1 MSRLNLRRKQVL
13 VSFVLPAIIVAFAF
27 SGSAVT
33 AHADTVRITVSHY
46 SDATGPYFNEMA
58 QEFEKANPGTT
69 IKVEEVN
76 WDALQQ
82 KLQTDIM
89 GGANSDLAIVA
100 TRWLL
105 DFVHDDVAEPLDGYM
120 DASFRDRFIGQILAP
135 GEIKGKVYGLPLAA
149 STRALYYNKD
159 LLAKAG
165 YPNGPKTWNDVIDA
179 SKKLKAMHIAGFGL
193 QGKEIETDVYFY
205 YGLWSYGGDVIG
217 KDGKAA
223 FNSQAGVKAA
233 TLYKTM
239 IDDGLTEPGVTG
251 YNREGVQNLFKQ
263 GRVAMVIS
271 LPFLSKQISK
281 EAPNLKYG
289 IGPIPMGTTQATYAV
304 TDSIM
309 MFKNSKVK
317 KSAWKF
323 LDFLFTKSPRVEF
336 SKTEGFL
343 PTTKAEASDPALN
356 GPDTRAFITLLPN
369 ARFAPTVT
377 GWEDTAKI
385 VSDAMQSVYL
395 GKAQP
400 AAALDAAAEKANRS
414 LGK

>member
-1 MSRLNLRRKQVL
+1 MSLQVRA
-13 VSFVLPAIIVAFAF
+13 SFALGMIAVALSFA
-27 SGSAVT
+27 GIAVA

-46 SDATGPYFNEMA
+46 SDATGPYFNKMA

-69 IKVEEVN
+69 IKIEEVN
-76 WDALQQ
+76 WDSLQQ
-82 KLQTDIM
+82 KLRTDIM
-89 GGANSDLAIVA
+89 GGANSDLAIVG

-105 DFVHDDVAEPLDGYM
+105 DFVEDGVAEPLDNYM
-120 DASFRDRFIGQILAP
+120 DAGFRDRFIGQILAP
-135 GEIKGKVYGLPLAA
+135 GEIKGKVYGLPIAA

-179 SKKLKAMHIAGFGL
+179 SKKLKTMGIAGFGL

-233 TLYKTM
+233 TLYKSM
-239 IDDGLTEPGVTG
+239 IDEGLTEPGVTG

-263 GRVAMVIS
+263 GRVAMIIS
-271 LPFLSKQISK
+271 LPLLSKQIAK

-289 IGPIPMGTTQATYAV
+289 IDPIPSGTTQATYAV
-304 TDSIM
+304 TDSIL

-323 LDFLFTKSPRVEF
+323 LDFLFTKGPRIEF

-356 GPDTRAFITLLPN
+356 SPDTKAFIALLPN

-377 GWEDTAKI
+377 GWEDTGKA
-385 VSDAMQSVYL
+385 VSDALQSVYL
-395 GKAQP
+395 GTAQP
-400 AAALDAAAEKANRS
+400 AAALNAAAKKANRS

>member
-1 MSRLNLRRKQVL
+1 
-13 VSFVLPAIIVAFAF
+13 
-27 SGSAVT
+27 
-33 AHADTVRITVSHY
+33 
-46 SDATGPYFNEMA
+46 MA
-58 QEFEKANPGTT
+58 REFEKAYPGTT

-76 WDALQQ
+76 WDTLQQ

-89 GGANSDLAIVA
+89 GGANSDLAIVG

-105 DFVHDDVAEPLDGYM
+105 DLVKDDVAEPLDGYM
-120 DASFRDRFIGQILAP
+120 DVSFKDRFIGQMLAP
-135 GEIKGKVYGLPLAA
+135 GEIKGKVYGLPIAA

-179 SKKLKAMHIAGFGL
+179 SKKLKAMGIAGFGL

-205 YGLWSYGGDVIG
+205 YALWSYGGDVIG

-239 IDDGLTEPGVTG
+239 IDESLTEAGVTG
-251 YNREGVQNLFKQ
+251 YSREGVQNLFKQ

-271 LPFLSKQISK
+271 LPLLSKQIAK
-281 EAPNLKYG
+281 EVPNLKYG
-289 IGPIPMGTTQATYAV
+289 IDPIPTGTTQATYAV

-309 MFKNSKVK
+309 MFKNSRVK

-323 LDFLFTKSPRVEF
+323 LDFLFTKGPRVGF

-356 GPDTRAFITLLPN
+356 GPDTRAFIALLPN

-377 GWEDTAKI
+377 GWEDTGKA

-400 AAALDAAAEKANRS
+400 AAALNAAAEKANQS

>member
-1 MSRLNLRRKQVL
+1 MSRLILRRKQVL
-13 VSFVLPAIIVAFAF
+13 VSCTLSKIAVGLAFA
-27 SGSAVT
+27 GIAVA

-46 SDATGPYFNEMA
+46 SDATGPYFNKMA
-58 QEFEKANPGTT
+58 REFEKADPGTT

-76 WDALQQ
+76 WDTLQQ

-89 GGANSDLAIVA
+89 GGANSDLAIVG

-105 DFVHDDVAEPLDGYM
+105 DFVKDDVAEPLDGYM
-120 DASFRDRFIGQILAP
+120 NVSFKDRFIGQMLAP
-135 GEIKGKVYGLPLAA
+135 GEIKGKLYGLPIAA

-165 YPNGPKTWNDVIDA
+165 HPNGPKTWNDVIDA
-179 SKKLKAMHIAGFGL
+179 SKKLKAMGIAGFGL

-205 YGLWSYGGDVIG
+205 YVLWSYGGDVIG

-223 FNSQAGVKAA
+223 FNSEAGVKAA

-239 IDDGLTEPGVTG
+239 IDEGLTEAGVTG
-251 YNREGVQNLFKQ
+251 YSREGVQNLFKQ

-271 LPFLSKQISK
+271 LPLLSKQIAK

-289 IGPIPMGTTQATYAV
+289 IDPIPTGTTQATYAV

-309 MFKNSKVK
+309 MFKNSRAK

-323 LDFLFTKSPRVEF
+323 LDFLFTKGPRVEF

-343 PTTKAEASDPALN
+343 PTTKAETSDPAVN
-356 GPDTRAFITLLPN
+356 GPDTRAFIALLPN

-377 GWEDTAKI
+377 GWEDTGKA

-400 AAALDAAAEKANRS
+400 AAALNAAAEKANQS

>member
-1 MSRLNLRRKQVL
+1 MSRVNLRRKQVL
-13 VSFVLPAIIVAFAF
+13 VSFALPTIIVAFAF
-27 SGSAVT
+27 SGIAVT

-46 SDATGPYFNEMA
+46 SDATGPYFNKMA
-58 QEFEKANPGTT
+58 HEFEKATPGTT
-69 IKVEEVN
+69 IKIEEVN

-135 GEIKGKVYGLPLAA
+135 GEIKGKVCGLPLAA

-271 LPFLSKQISK
+271 LPFLSKQIAK
-281 EAPNLKYG
+281 EVPNLKYG

-356 GPDTRAFITLLPN
+356 GPDTKAFIALLPN

-377 GWEDTAKI
+377 GWEYTAKV

-400 AAALDAAAEKANRS
+400 AAALNAAAEKANRS

>member
-1 MSRLNLRRKQVL
+1 MSLQVRA
-13 VSFVLPAIIVAFAF
+13 SFALGMIAVALSFA
-27 SGSAVT
+27 GIAVA

-46 SDATGPYFNEMA
+46 SDATGPYFNKMA

-69 IKVEEVN
+69 IKIEEVN
-76 WDALQQ
+76 WDSLQQ
-82 KLQTDIM
+82 KLRTDIM
-89 GGANSDLAIVA
+89 GGANSDLAIVG

-105 DFVHDDVAEPLDGYM
+105 DFVEDDVAEPLDNYM
-120 DASFRDRFIGQILAP
+120 DAGFRDRFICQILAP
-135 GEIKGKVYGLPLAA
+135 GEIKGKVYGLPIAA

-159 LLAKAG
+159 LFAKAG

-179 SKKLKAMHIAGFGL
+179 SKKLKTMGIAGFGL

-233 TLYKTM
+233 TLYKSM
-239 IDDGLTEPGVTG
+239 IDEGLTEPGVTG

-263 GRVAMVIS
+263 GRVAMIIS
-271 LPFLSKQISK
+271 LPLLSKQIAK

-289 IGPIPMGTTQATYAV
+289 IDPIPSGTTQATYAV
-304 TDSIM
+304 TDSIL

-323 LDFLFTKSPRVEF
+323 LDFLFTKGPRIEF

-356 GPDTRAFITLLPN
+356 SPDTKAFIALLPN

-377 GWEDTAKI
+377 GWEDTGKA
-385 VSDAMQSVYL
+385 VSDALQSVYL
-395 GKAQP
+395 GTAQP
-400 AAALDAAAEKANRS
+400 AAALNAAAKKANRS